1 MTDRARERH
10 TDGMAFAFPAPSPE
24 DDATTRPSGE
34 RERVVPP
41 PVPTWEE
48 LYEEHF
54 DFVWR
59 SLRRLGVA
67 PSSLD
72 DAAQE
77 VFIVAFRRSGEFE
90 GRSTMKTWLFG
101 IAWNVARHAARSHAR
116 REEPLPEHVASCA
129 TNQEESASRAEAVRV
144 LYDVL
149 DGLDAEKRAVFVM
162 AELEEMTAPEIAEIT
177 AIPLNTVYS
186 RLRAARAEFDVALK
200 RRRARDEWRQR

>member
-1 MTDRARERH
+1 MTL
-10 TDGMAFAFPAPSPE
+10 AFHVASPD
-24 DDATTRPSGE
+24 DDAATRPSGE
-34 RERVVPP
+34 RVVPAL
-41 PVPTWEE
+41 VPTWEE
-48 LYEEHF
+48 LYEQHF

-67 PSSLD
+67 PSLLD

-90 GRSTMKTWLFG
+90 GRSTLKTWLFG
-101 IAWNVARHAARSHAR
+101 IAWNVARHAARSSVR
-116 REEPLPEHVASCA
+116 REEPLPEHVVSPAAS
-129 TNQEESASRAEAVRV
+129 QEERASRAEAVRT

-177 AIPLNTVYS
+177 AVPLNTVYS
-186 RLRAARAEFDVALK
+186 RLRAARADFDVALK